1 MENGQKTLEQW
12 RSEIDF
18 IDAELLQLLNQR
30 AAIACEIAAIKVSSG
45 LAAYDPQRETEVLNR
60 IAAHNPGP
68 LDRQSMLAI
77 FGSIIHETRRLG
89 TQRMQELSGA
99 VAEDSNEIKSYQLP
113 ANNGIA

>member
-1 MENGQKTLEQW
+1 MNNGQKTMEQW

-68 LDRQSMLAI
+68 LDRQSVMAI
-77 FGSIIHETRRLG
+77 FAGIIHETRRLG
-89 TQRMQELSGA
+89 TQRMHELSRVPVEA
-99 VAEDSNEIKSYQLP
+99 RVQ
-113 ANNGIA
+113 NGKEV